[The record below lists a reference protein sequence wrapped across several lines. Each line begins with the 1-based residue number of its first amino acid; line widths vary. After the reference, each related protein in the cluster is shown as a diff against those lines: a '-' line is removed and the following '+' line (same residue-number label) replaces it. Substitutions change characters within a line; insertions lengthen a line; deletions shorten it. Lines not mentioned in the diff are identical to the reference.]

1 MGNSTESDLV
11 SDTAHTDLQTNR
23 RKTSTT
29 TDGQGRCWMAAA
41 SALRP
46 RFEFLASFRQLQAT
60 GKARQGAENVKTN
73 TINKCRLWLLLL
85 LLLLLSRL

>member
-1 MGNSTESDLV
+1 MGSSTESDLV

-46 RFEFLASFRQLQAT
+46 RFDLLASFRDYSHRQ
-60 GKARQGAENVKTN
+60 ARQGAGNVKTN

-85 LLLLLSRL
+85 LSRL